1 MEFYTE
7 SAGDAGCRFDAGF
20 EMGAGFQNNSSL
32 GFYVEHCD
40 DLCGKLLYIC
50 LLSG

>member
-20 EMGAGFQNNSSL
+20 EMGAGFQNKVHWV
-32 GFYVEHCD
+32 FM
-40 DLCGKLLYIC
+40 
-50 LLSG
+50 LSTAMISVVNYCIFAF